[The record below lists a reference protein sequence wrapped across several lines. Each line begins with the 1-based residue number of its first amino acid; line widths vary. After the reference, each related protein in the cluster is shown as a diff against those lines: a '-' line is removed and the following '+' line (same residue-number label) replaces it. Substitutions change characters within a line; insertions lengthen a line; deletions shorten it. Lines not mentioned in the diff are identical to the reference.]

1 VRADGAWAGFDI
13 ANLCDAT
20 GETLFQ
26 AAPAVDSIAIQPRQG
41 VITGQIAARAKT
53 IVRLAV
59 QRPWLSVAVNGIV
72 VPQEEPG
79 PQPCFQLPA
88 EGTYTLRITL
98 AP

>member
-1 VRADGAWAGFDI
+1 MRADGAWAGFDI
-13 ANLCDAT
+13 ASLRDAT

-26 AAPAVDSIAIQPRQG
+26 SSHAIHSTAIRPEQG
-41 VITGQIAARAKT
+41 AITGQIVARAKT

-59 QRPWLSVAVNGIV
+59 PRPWLSVALNGIV